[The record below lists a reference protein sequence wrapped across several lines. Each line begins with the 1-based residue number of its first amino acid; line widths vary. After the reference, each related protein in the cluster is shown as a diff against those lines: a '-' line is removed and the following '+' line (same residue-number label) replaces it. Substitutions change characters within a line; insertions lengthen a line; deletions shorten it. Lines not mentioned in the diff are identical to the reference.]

1 MKEDR
6 IILNMKTRNTIQ
18 NLPVEGKTVLVRCDL
33 NVPIHDGKITDE
45 TRIQASLETIRH
57 LLNRSATV
65 VLCSHLGRP
74 KGSSKPEFSLKP
86 IAERLRSHLNY
97 PVFFA
102 GDCIGSE
109 VNQLINAHR
118 SETAVILLENL
129 RFHTGEEAN
138 DPGFCKNLAESC
150 DFFIND
156 AFGTAHRAHASTFGV
171 AELLP
176 SAPGFLLEKEI
187 HFLGGVLGQPE
198 RPLITILGGSKV
210 SSKLS
215 VLNNLLEISD
225 KVLLGGGM
233 IFTFLQALGHGI
245 GNSLFED
252 SFVRQAREILEL
264 YPDKLVLP
272 QDVVIATEVS
282 DAVPYKTVPVE
293 EIPEG
298 YMGLDIGGET
308 LQTFQTHLST
318 AKTILWNG
326 PMGVF
331 EIEAFAKG
339 TRKVCEVL
347 AELDDVLTI
356 VGGGDSVAAVNQMGF
371 QSKMSH
377 ISTGGGASLE
387 FLEGKELPGV
397 KALL

>member
-1 MKEDR
+1 
-6 IILNMKTRNTIQ
+6 MKTRNTIQ
-18 NLPVEGKTVLVRCDL
+18 DLSVEGKTVLVRADL
-33 NVPIHDGKITDE
+33 NVPLHEGKITDE
-45 TRIQASLETIRH
+45 TRIQASLETLRY

-74 KGSSKPEFSLKP
+74 KGEPKPEFSLEP
-86 IAERLRSHLNY
+86 VANRLKELLNY
-97 PVFFA
+97 PVVFA
-102 GDCIGSE
+102 EDCIGSNVE
-109 VNQLINAHR
+109 NLINPHR
-118 SETAVILLENL
+118 SKASVILLENL
-129 RFHTGEEAN
+129 RFHSEEENN
-138 DPGFCKNLAESC
+138 DPAFAKKLAKNA
-150 DFFIND
+150 DFYVND
-156 AFGTAHRAHASTFGV
+156 AFGTAHRAHASTVGV
-171 AELLP
+171 AKLLP
-176 SAPGFLLEKEI
+176 SAPGFLLKKEI

-233 IFTFLQALGHGI
+233 IFTFLQALGHEI
-245 GNSLFED
+245 GKSLFEE
-252 SFVRQAREILEL
+252 SFVRQARNILEL

-272 QDVVIATEVS
+272 QDVVIAKEISQSASV
-282 DAVPYKTVPVE
+282 KIVPVE
-293 EIPEG
+293 EIPND
-298 YMGLDIGGET
+298 YLGLDIGGET
-308 LQTFQTHLST
+308 LQTFESHLSS
-318 AKTILWNG
+318 ARTILWNG

-339 TRKVCEVL
+339 TRRICEVL
-347 AELDDVLTI
+347 AGLEDALTI

-371 QSKMSH
+371 QSKMNH